1 MPSHSVAK
9 FRDTNARWVLI
20 SFARSQRLN
29 GSFANGFWTV
39 GVRKALAQV
48 DRIGRKGQRGHLS
61 KDGRSKTA

>member
-9 FRDTNARWVLI
+9 FRDPNARWVLVA
-20 SFARSQRLN
+20 FACSQRLN
-29 GSFANGFWTV
+29 GSFTNGFRTV

-61 KDGRSKTA
+61 KNGRSKTA